1 MGKVSRAI
9 LIIVL
14 FVIFFEVG
22 LFSSY
27 TIVTSEPPDIQGL
40 IDMQVQEVISV
51 INPNTVNEVL
61 IKDPTDLNISNKQSV
76 ATALENLSKVDGVNL
91 DNLNATTYDD
101 TDNDNLNVTIEALG
115 YASPNSTSTQIV
127 ISQEP
132 SYKIV
137 ATGFGNMSSGKV
149 VSDRDSIKIE
159 AILKLY

>member
-149 VSDRDSIKIE
+149 VIDTDSIKIE
-159 AILKLY
+159 SILKLY

>member
-1 MGKVSRAI
+1 MGKISRAI

-40 IDMQVQEVISV
+40 IDMQVQEVTSV

-149 VSDRDSIKIE
+149 VIDTDSIKIE
-159 AILKLY
+159 SILKLY

>member
-40 IDMQVQEVISV
+40 IDMQVQEVTSV

-61 IKDPTDLNISNKQSV
+61 IKDPTNLNISNKQSV

-137 ATGFGNMSSGKV
+137 ATGLGNMSSGKV
-149 VSDRDSIKIE
+149 IIDTDSIKIE
-159 AILKLY
+159 SILKLY